1 VNRSVGSVRVMRYLL
16 DRVEKLVELSGF
28 VQKTLRTFSEES
40 PSLSRTRVVAEDDER
55 DSRFHPAHCA

>member
-1 VNRSVGSVRVMRYLL
+1 MRYLL